1 MKREKEE
8 EKLQRKIHSLLEH
21 NTADSAS
28 ASAAAAS
35 AFAAAAAAAA
45 ILAQPISNFWASSN
59 IF

>member
-28 ASAAAAS
+28 AAAAS
-35 AFAAAAAAAA
+35 AFAAAA
-45 ILAQPISNFWASSN
+45 ILAQPISNFWSN

>member
-8 EKLQRKIHSLLEH
+8 EELPRKIHSLLEH

-28 ASAAAAS
+28 AAAAS
-35 AFAAAAAAAA
+35 AFAAAA
-45 ILAQPISNFWASSN
+45 ILAQPISNFWSN

>member
-8 EKLQRKIHSLLEH
+8 EELPRKIHSLLEH

-28 ASAAAAS
+28 AAAS
-35 AFAAAAAAAA
+35 AFAAAAAA
-45 ILAQPISNFWASSN
+45 ILAQPISNFWSSSN